1 MNYKPILSLLAI
13 LLLSSMVFAQTEEF
27 EQGTDYNGAPTWDY
41 YKTKLSFWD
50 SVLVGNKPLT
60 VVNGAQCSQTAQYSN
75 SGVTTAS
82 SLCWDNRN
90 GGSPAGN
97 GVVHQGVA
105 YQVFLSEGSNFQRID
120 EIGIQANTKGCI
132 PVTPNKNYYRQAF
145 YCDDISKT
153 CTKEVSICNN
163 KQGVVRERTC
173 LSPSGVSS
181 VERVTDIN
189 WKDSSVGT
197 CSSGTPTGT
206 VLPSNQQTANAGQTG
221 SGGGVSTTELKG
233 SYSNVIVPDN
243 AMKGKTFYV
252 TSTFKAENAGKYYL
266 EATIFKAQLA
276 AVSASGS
283 KCDPSKQSAGEFVE
297 LKAGEDVQMTF
308 NIVAPED
315 IGTKTIVVGAYSGC
329 FSQGGKEIT
338 SVADDIN
345 VIDGSSSGT
354 TSGSTSLVAI
364 GIGAVGGGLIGFGV
378 GGAVGAV
385 YGIIVGLLGGWG
397 YGFI

>member
-132 PVTPNKNYYRQAF
+132 PV
-145 YCDDISKT
+145 
-153 CTKEVSICNN
+153 
-163 KQGVVRERTC
+163 
-173 LSPSGVSS
+173 
-181 VERVTDIN
+181 
-189 WKDSSVGT
+189 
-197 CSSGTPTGT
+197 
-206 VLPSNQQTANAGQTG
+206 
-221 SGGGVSTTELKG
+221 
-233 SYSNVIVPDN
+233 
-243 AMKGKTFYV
+243 
-252 TSTFKAENAGKYYL
+252 
-266 EATIFKAQLA
+266 
-276 AVSASGS
+276 
-283 KCDPSKQSAGEFVE
+283 
-297 LKAGEDVQMTF
+297 
-308 NIVAPED
+308 
-315 IGTKTIVVGAYSGC
+315 
-329 FSQGGKEIT
+329 
-338 SVADDIN
+338 
-345 VIDGSSSGT
+345 
-354 TSGSTSLVAI
+354 
-364 GIGAVGGGLIGFGV
+364 
-378 GGAVGAV
+378 
-385 YGIIVGLLGGWG
+385 
-397 YGFI
+397 